1 MKHFPRILYFALA
14 CGDRLPYP
22 SLLHEEDLETQHR
35 SFKVGDHYA
44 VIIVTKIKVLKK
56 NVNSK
61 CLGGGKQRVFLAI
74 VEPA

>member
-14 CGDRLPYP
+14 CDDRLPYP
-22 SLLHEEDLETQHR
+22 SLLQEGDLETQHR

-44 VIIVTKIKVLKK
+44 VIIITKIKVLKK